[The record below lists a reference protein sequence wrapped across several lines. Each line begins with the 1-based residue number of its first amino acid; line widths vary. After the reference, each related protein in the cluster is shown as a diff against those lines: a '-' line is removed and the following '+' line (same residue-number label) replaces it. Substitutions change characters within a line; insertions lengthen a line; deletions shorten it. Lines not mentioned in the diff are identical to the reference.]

1 MTFIH
6 STNDI
11 KSKAKVMLDKIKL
24 LQEAEVLGNT
34 DSKKHLV
41 DDIRA
46 LAREIANDNVNNFK

>member
-11 KSKAKVMLDKIKL
+11 KSKVMVILDKIKL
-24 LQEAEVLGNT
+24 LQEAEVLGDT
-34 DSKKHLV
+34 DSKQHLV

-46 LAREIANDNVNNFK
+46 LAREIANDNVSNVK

>member
-11 KSKAKVMLDKIKL
+11 KAKVMVILDKIKL
-24 LQEAEVLGNT
+24 LQEAEVLGKT
-34 DSKKHLV
+34 ESYKHLV

-46 LAREIANDNVNNFK
+46 LARDIANDNVSNFR

>member
-11 KSKAKVMLDKIKL
+11 KSKVMVILDKIEL

-46 LAREIANDNVNNFK
+46 LAREIANDNVSNVK

>member
-11 KSKAKVMLDKIKL
+11 KSKVMVILDKIEL

-34 DSKKHLV
+34 DSKQHLA

-46 LAREIANDNVNNFK
+46 LAREIANDNVSNVR

>member
-11 KSKAKVMLDKIKL
+11 KAKVMVILEKIKL

-34 DSKKHLV
+34 DSKQFLV
-41 DDIRA
+41 EDIRA
-46 LAREIANDNVNNFK
+46 LAREIANDNVSNFK